1 MIQNIAVLPMTNQ
14 VRRLIGEELA
24 LLRARVRRGKLL
36 RIPAGKDVAFEPRI
50 TFKSGPSLGR
60 RGFALGASNARGGH
74 LCPSVREVLGN
85 SWTESSANGNSRADS

>member
-24 LLRARVRRGKLL
+24 LIRERVRRGKLL
-36 RIPAGKDVAFEPRI
+36 RITTGKDNVFEPRI
-50 TFKSGPSLGR
+50 TFKSGPALGR
-60 RGFALGASNARGGH
+60 RGFPLGASNARGGH
-74 LCPSVREVLGN
+74 LCPSVREVLDN